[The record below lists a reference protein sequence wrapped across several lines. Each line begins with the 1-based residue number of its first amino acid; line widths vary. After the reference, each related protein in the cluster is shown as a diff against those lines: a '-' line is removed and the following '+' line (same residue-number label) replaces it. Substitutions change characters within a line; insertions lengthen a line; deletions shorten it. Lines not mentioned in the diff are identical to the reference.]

1 VSDHLEFR
9 LLKYIVAVAETA
21 NFTRASERL
30 FLAQPT
36 LSQQVIALEEALGVR
51 IFVRRREG
59 IRLTPAGQM
68 LYAYAQEMLDL
79 RDEVVSAARAMDR
92 GEIPALRIGLS
103 SFINPDVLQSLRE
116 AYARLFPESP
126 MQMTGGHPV
135 QLLHRLE
142 DKSLDA
148 AILPLPVTG
157 TNWVVAHIAS
167 DPLVVCMRSDDPLA
181 AAREIPPSELA
192 GRLKVF
198 RDPETHPAAP
208 PSPDG
213 NADGD
218 WNPARSIL
226 PCGYAGRHSIDGP
239 KRVRPSAYRRED
251 RACTKSHD
259 QTNCGNTMDRRHG
272 FRASCDRGSY
282 RTINTSTPSSQDQTV
297 GKSQTPSPATCIEAR
312 SNGIACINLPT
323 SILDRSGTFRGKP
336 ERLRSL
342 VLLFLKGIAIYVTAP
357 VAQLFTLQSHQFDLV
372 SRRILMSKREC
383 VFGNRQNTQDAI
395 VLL

>member
-1 VSDHLEFR
+1 VWDHLEFR

-36 LSQQVIALEEALGVR
+36 LSLQVIALEEAIGVR

-59 IRLTPAGQM
+59 IHLTPAGQM

-103 SFINPDVLQSLRE
+103 SFINPDVLQSLRQ
-116 AYARLFPESP
+116 AYARLFPDSP

-135 QLLHRLE
+135 QLLQRLE
-142 DKSLDA
+142 DKSLDG

-181 AAREIPPSELA
+181 AAKEIQPSDLA

-198 RDPETHPAAP
+198 RDPETHPEAHYRLMEMLMEIGIRPEASCLAATP
-208 PSPDG
+208 GDIQLMVQSGCGLALIDEKVVLAPNLTTRPIAG
-213 NADGD
+213 ARWTADTAFVHHTSAD
-218 WNPARSIL
+218 HIALSIL
-226 PCGYAGRHSIDGP
+226 LR
-239 KRVRPSAYRRED
+239 
-251 RACTKSHD
+251 
-259 QTNCGNTMDRRHG
+259 
-272 FRASCDRGSY
+272 
-282 RTINTSTPSSQDQTV
+282 
-297 GKSQTPSPATCIEAR
+297 
-312 SNGIACINLPT
+312 NLPKMKRAKARK
-323 SILDRSGTFRGKP
+323 SPIQQSALKAVQ
-336 ERLRSL
+336 LK
-342 VLLFLKGIAIYVTAP
+342 LLA
-357 VAQLFTLQSHQFDLV
+357 
-372 SRRILMSKREC
+372 
-383 VFGNRQNTQDAI
+383 
-395 VLL
+395 